1 MPYGDGSMAERR
13 RPPSRGEPAPV
24 TTTDDPGAASQ
35 VEDVVTQ
42 LRSDFA
48 ERDALYQSID
58 SVLWGDYK
66 LNVPDAYRTTTVE
79 TRSPLQ
85 QNIASTIAAALS
97 VNAAQV
103 SFEPVGRGQ
112 AAQLN
117 AEARQHFFEASWRRQ
132 ESESRRQLLR
142 LFLWSL
148 VTKGEGVLKTVER
161 TKRAWAGYAQY
172 SKRLEE
178 RLDDPDDREY
188 GALART
194 GDEGKKRQ
202 AYDDGTEA
210 YKMGKPYPIATTD
223 VEPDSFYYYL
233 TPDGYRLC
241 AEVVDVPYLDAL
253 DRFGA
258 GLDGNGR
265 VTAPRGGP
273 SVKGLKEGDAYGLPR
288 PEWSRAM
295 GGVGTLTLT
304 ELWDPVC
311 CTYVLNGPGQTSS
324 SSGRGLGRG
333 TVVKRVRHGYGD
345 PWTRTLKGPY
355 FHALGIT
362 TASRLPERAGLSVLY
377 PFLSLFPALDS
388 YLTIQSNAAYLTGYP
403 TFKRTQPPGGSL
415 AASLGQVAGPTVA
428 PFGLDG
434 SERDALASQTTK
446 LEPGTIYPW
455 DVAPIEMPRSG
466 IEIDKVIA
474 AIMGFLELA
483 LPASAR
489 GASGG
494 DDSGYAINQK
504 TYLARLAWDP
514 IVSNAQFALS
524 ERVGFESWLI
534 ERKIGE
540 KVYAYMDVA
549 PGAGRRGSQSLRAGW
564 QGVGPEELKGAHRY
578 TVTLDPET
586 PANKTLEIR
595 SHVEMV
601 KAGFESTAMA
611 IEALGGDPGEVE
623 RELIL
628 ENLKRSPEIQ
638 ERLKQRVFQKL
649 GLMDEQQLGPVGGVP
664 PGAPPGMP
672 PGAPPPGGMPGLPPE
687 LAAMLAQGGPGGPPG
702 LGPGPG
708 GPGGGQGGINLP
720 PVIAPGMGMPL
731 TPTPSGVNGA
741 TGLAGVPGGPVQPN
755 TPTQHRPLPGQGP
768 VG

>member
-1 MPYGDGSMAERR
+1 MAERR
-13 RPPSRGEPAPV
+13 RPSRPREPSIRSAPEPVV

-35 VEDVVTQ
+35 VQEVVDQ

-48 ERDALYQSID
+48 ERDTLYERTD
-58 SVLWGDYK
+58 AVLWGNYK

-97 VNAAQV
+97 VNQAQV

-178 RLDDPDDREY
+178 RLDDPSDGEY

-194 GDEGKKRQ
+194 GDEGRKRQ
-202 AYDDGTEA
+202 AYDEGTEA

-265 VTAPRGGP
+265 VTAP
-273 SVKGLKEGDAYGLPR
+273 VKGLKPGDAYGLPR
-288 PEWSRAM
+288 PEWIRAM
-295 GGVGTLTLT
+295 GGLG
-304 ELWDPVC
+304 DPDPHGAV
-311 CTYVLNGPGQTSS
+311 GPGVLHVCPERARADVQSAA
-324 SSGRGLGRG
+324 GRGLGRG
-333 TVVKRVRHGYGD
+333 TVVKRVKHGYGD

-415 AASLGQVAGPTVA
+415 AASLGQVAGPQVA

-455 DVAPIEMPRSG
+455 DVAPIEMPRSRHRDRQG
-466 IEIDKVIA
+466 HRRHH
-474 AIMGFLELA
+474 G
-483 LPASAR
+483 LPRA
-489 GASGG
+489 GPP
-494 DDSGYAINQK
+494 
-504 TYLARLAWDP
+504 RL
-514 IVSNAQFALS
+514 
-524 ERVGFESWLI
+524 R
-534 ERKIGE
+534 
-540 KVYAYMDVA
+540 
-549 PGAGRRGSQSLRAGW
+549 PGRLRRGR
-564 QGVGPEELKGAHRY
+564 
-578 TVTLDPET
+578 
-586 PANKTLEIR
+586 
-595 SHVEMV
+595 
-601 KAGFESTAMA
+601 
-611 IEALGGDPGEVE
+611 
-623 RELIL
+623 
-628 ENLKRSPEIQ
+628 
-638 ERLKQRVFQKL
+638 QRVRHQPE
-649 GLMDEQQLGPVGGVP
+649 D
-664 PGAPPGMP
+664 
-672 PGAPPPGGMPGLPPE
+672 LP
-687 LAAMLAQGGPGGPPG
+687 GPPG
-702 LGPGPG
+702 LGPHRLQRPVRLERAGGVRVLADRAQDRREGLRLHGHRPRRGAPGQPVPARRVAGG
-708 GPGGGQGGINLP
+708 GPGGAEGRPPLHGDARPGDAGQQDARNPLPRGDGQGRVRVARP
-720 PVIAPGMGMPL
+720 W
-731 TPTPSGVNGA
+731 PSRPWGA
-741 TGLAGVPGGPVQPN
+741 TPA
-755 TPTQHRPLPGQGP
+755 RSSAS
-768 VG
+768 

>member
-1 MPYGDGSMAERR
+1 
-13 RPPSRGEPAPV
+13 
-24 TTTDDPGAASQ
+24 
-35 VEDVVTQ
+35 
-42 LRSDFA
+42 
-48 ERDALYQSID
+48 
-58 SVLWGDYK
+58 
-66 LNVPDAYRTTTVE
+66 
-79 TRSPLQ
+79 
-85 QNIASTIAAALS
+85 
-97 VNAAQV
+97 
-103 SFEPVGRGQ
+103 
-112 AAQLN
+112 
-117 AEARQHFFEASWRRQ
+117 
-132 ESESRRQLLR
+132 
-142 LFLWSL
+142 
-148 VTKGEGVLKTVER
+148 
-161 TKRAWAGYAQY
+161 
-172 SKRLEE
+172 
-178 RLDDPDDREY
+178 
-188 GALART
+188 
-194 GDEGKKRQ
+194 
-202 AYDDGTEA
+202 
-210 YKMGKPYPIATTD
+210 
-223 VEPDSFYYYL
+223 
-233 TPDGYRLC
+233 
-241 AEVVDVPYLDAL
+241 
-253 DRFGA
+253 
-258 GLDGNGR
+258 
-265 VTAPRGGP
+265 
-273 SVKGLKEGDAYGLPR
+273 
-288 PEWSRAM
+288 M
-295 GGVGTLTLT
+295 GGVGSLTLT

-324 SSGRGLGRG
+324 SGGRGLGRG
-333 TVVKRVRHGYGD
+333 TVVKRVKHGYGD

-403 TFKRTQPPGGSL
+403 TFKRTQPPGGTL
-415 AASLGQVAGPTVA
+415 AASLGQVAGPNVA

-455 DVAPIEMPRSG
+455 DVAPIEMPRTG

-628 ENLKRSPEIQ
+628 ENFKRSPEIQ

-649 GLMDEQQLGPVGGVP
+649 GLMDEQALGPVGGVP
-664 PGAPPGMP
+664 PGAPRPMP
-672 PGAPPPGGMPGLPPE
+672 PGMPPPGGMPGSPPE
-687 LAAMLAQGGPGGPPG
+687 LAAMLAQGGGPPG

-708 GPGGGQGGINLP
+708 GPGPGQGGINLP
-720 PVIAPGMGMPL
+720 ARDRTGHGHAPHADPQRRQRGH
-731 TPTPSGVNGA
+731 GVGGGRWRALPAEHARAAPPAAGA
-741 TGLAGVPGGPVQPN
+741 GPGGVGAAPWTGSRQSAAATSTAGSVRRGGPRGPRQRARWRCGSAARPGR
-755 TPTQHRPLPGQGP
+755 PTSSTTGRPSRPP
-768 VG
+768 CPD

>member
-1 MPYGDGSMAERR
+1 MAERR
-13 RPPSRGEPAPV
+13 RPSRPREPSLRAAPSQEPVV
-24 TTTDDPGAASQ
+24 TTTDDPSAAAQ
-35 VEDVVTQ
+35 VQEVVDQ
-42 LRSDFA
+42 LRSDFSQ
-48 ERDALYQSID
+48 RDALYERTD
-58 SVLWGDYK
+58 AVLWGDYK

-97 VNAAQV
+97 VNQAQV

-161 TKRAWAGYAQY
+161 TKRAWAGYAHY

-178 RLDDPDDREY
+178 RLDDPADADY
-188 GALART
+188 GDLARS
-194 GDEGKKRQ
+194 GDEGKKRA
-202 AYDDGTEA
+202 AYDEGTEA

-265 VTAPRGGP
+265 VTAP
-273 SVKGLKEGDAYGLPR
+273 VKGLKPGDAYGLPR

-295 GGVGTLTLT
+295 GGTGTLTLT
-304 ELWDPVC
+304 ELWDPVH
-311 CTYVLNGPGQTSS
+311 CTYVLNGPGQSSS

-333 TVVKRVRHGYGD
+333 TVVKRVKHGYGD

-415 AASLGQVAGPTVA
+415 AASLGQVAGPNVA

-649 GLMDEQQLGPVGGVP
+649 GLMDEQALGPVGGVP
-664 PGAPPGMP
+664 PGAPPMP
-672 PGAPPPGGMPGLPPE
+672 PGGLQAGLPPGGMPGLPPE

-741 TGLAGVPGGPVQPN
+741 TGLAGVPGGPSQPN
-755 TPTQHRPLPGQGP
+755 TPPRHRPLPGQGP